1 MKIKQ
6 KNFKKIL
13 PKLKMKDSI
22 FNEKVINEKN
32 ESQSI
37 SLIDEK
43 ILTIYLNKQE
53 ILSAMTICDY
63 PEYLAVG
70 FLFNQNMIS
79 SLSEIKEVEFNEDL
93 SVVVVRTSKA
103 TLFETNNK
111 KRIKTSGCAMGTI
124 FGEMFEKISPL
135 SSEKLNTFSL
145 KKIKGIVKEINQT
158 PSLYLEAGAIHGSV
172 LCDRKSMLAY
182 MEDVGRHN
190 AVDKVSGFIVME
202 AVDPTDK
209 FLYTTGR
216 LTTEMVLKTVSM
228 GIPLLVSR
236 SGFTKSAVELA
247 RKFKLPIGLHFN
259 IVRGKSLTGASTLT
273 DNDRNFFSKLSIQ
286 NYPFKSTN
294 THKSVTPKSTYHC
307 EIEFSC

>member
-1 MKIKQ
+1 MKNKQ
-6 KNFKKIL
+6 KNFKIIL
-13 PKLKMKDSI
+13 PKLKMKDLI
-22 FNEKVINEKN
+22 FNQQVINEKN

-53 ILSAMTICDY
+53 ILSAMTVCDY

-70 FLFNQNMIS
+70 FLFNQKMIS
-79 SLSEIKEVEFNEDL
+79 SLSEVKEVEFNEDL
-93 SVVVVRTSKA
+93 SVVVVRTDKTTS
-103 TLFETNNK
+103 FETNNK

-135 SSEKLNTFSL
+135 SSNKLHMFSL
-145 KKIKGIVKEINQT
+145 KKITGIIKEINQT

-172 LCDRKSMLAY
+172 LCDSECVLAY

-247 RKFKLPIGLHFN
+247 RKFNLTMVGRFRGN
-259 IVRGKSLTGASTLT
+259 RFMCVSGFERIVL
-273 DNDRNFFSKLSIQ
+273 D
-286 NYPFKSTN
+286 
-294 THKSVTPKSTYHC
+294 
-307 EIEFSC
+307 

>member
-6 KNFKKIL
+6 KKFKKIL

-22 FNEKVINEKN
+22 FNEQVINEKN

-43 ILTIYLNKQE
+43 ILTIYLNTQE

-63 PEYLAVG
+63 PVYLAVG

-79 SLSEIKEVEFNEDL
+79 SLSEINKVEFNEDL
-93 SVVVVRTSKA
+93 SVVVVRTNKA

-135 SSEKLNTFSL
+135 SSEKLHTFSL
-145 KKIKGIVKEINQT
+145 KKITEIVKEINQT

-172 LCDRKSMLAY
+172 LCDSKSILVY

-247 RKFKLPIGLHFN
+247 RKFNLTMVGRFRGN
-259 IVRGKSLTGASTLT
+259 RFMCVSGFERIVL
-273 DNDRNFFSKLSIQ
+273 D
-286 NYPFKSTN
+286 
-294 THKSVTPKSTYHC
+294 
-307 EIEFSC
+307 

>member
-1 MKIKQ
+1 LSTRIKKIDNTNYIIKDWDMKIKQ
-6 KNFKKIL
+6 KNSKMIL
-13 PKLKMKDSI
+13 PKLKMKDLI
-22 FNEKVINEKN
+22 FSEKVINENK
-32 ESQSI
+32 ESQNI
-37 SLIDEK
+37 ALIDEK

-79 SLSEIKEVEFNEDL
+79 SLSEITEVEFNEEL
-93 SVVVVRTSKA
+93 SVVVVRTSKP
-103 TLFETNNK
+103 TPFETNNQ

-124 FGEMFEKISPL
+124 FGEMFEKIMPL
-135 SSEKLNTFSL
+135 SSEKLNAFSL
-145 KKIKGIVKEINQT
+145 KKIRAIVKEINQT

-172 LCDRKSMLAY
+172 LCDSEGLLVY

-228 GIPLLVSR
+228 GVPLLISR

-247 RKFKLPIGLHFN
+247 RKFNLTMVGRFRGN
-259 IVRGKSLTGASTLT
+259 RFMCVSGFERIVL
-273 DNDRNFFSKLSIQ
+273 D
-286 NYPFKSTN
+286 
-294 THKSVTPKSTYHC
+294 
-307 EIEFSC
+307 

>member
-6 KNFKKIL
+6 KKYQKVL
-13 PKLKMKDSI
+13 PERKMKDLI
-22 FNEKVINEKN
+22 FQEKVVNERN
-32 ESQSI
+32 ETQDI

-43 ILTIYLNKQE
+43 ILTIYLNNNE
-53 ILSAMTICDY
+53 ILTAMTICDY

-70 FLFNQNMIS
+70 FLFNQNMIT
-79 SLSEIKEVEFNEDL
+79 SLSDLQEVEFNEDL
-93 SVVVVRTSKA
+93 SVVVVRTNKI
-103 TLFETNNK
+103 TPFETQNK

-124 FGEMFEKISPL
+124 FGEMFEKLVPL
-135 SSEKLNTFSL
+135 SSKKLETFSL
-145 KKIKGIVKEINQT
+145 SAIRAIIKDINQT
-158 PSLYLEAGAIHGSV
+158 KSLYLEAGAIHGSV
-172 LCDRKSMLAY
+172 LCDRESILVY

-202 AVDPTDK
+202 CIDPADK

-247 RKFKLPIGLHFN
+247 KKFNLTMIGRFKGNRFMCVNGLER
-259 IVRGKSLTGASTLT
+259 IVL
-273 DNDRNFFSKLSIQ
+273 D
-286 NYPFKSTN
+286 
-294 THKSVTPKSTYHC
+294 
-307 EIEFSC
+307 

>member
-6 KNFKKIL
+6 KKFLKVL
-13 PKLKMKDSI
+13 PERKMKDLI
-22 FNEKVINEKN
+22 FQEKVVNERY
-32 ESQSI
+32 ETQDI

-43 ILTIYLNKQE
+43 ILTIYLNNNE
-53 ILSAMTICDY
+53 ILTAMTICDY

-70 FLFNQNMIS
+70 FLFNQNMIT
-79 SLSEIKEVEFNEDL
+79 SLSDLQEVEFNEDL
-93 SVVVVRTSKA
+93 SVVVVRTNKI
-103 TLFETNNK
+103 TPFETQNK

-124 FGEMFEKISPL
+124 FGEMFEKLLPL
-135 SSEKLNTFSL
+135 SSKKLKTFSL
-145 KKIKGIVKEINQT
+145 SAIRAIIKDINQT
-158 PSLYLEAGAIHGSV
+158 KSLYLEAGAIHGSV
-172 LCDRKSMLAY
+172 LCDTENILVY

-202 AVDPTDK
+202 CIDPADK

-247 RKFKLPIGLHFN
+247 KKFNLTMVGRFKGNRFMCVNGLER
-259 IVRGKSLTGASTLT
+259 IIL
-273 DNDRNFFSKLSIQ
+273 D
-286 NYPFKSTN
+286 
-294 THKSVTPKSTYHC
+294 
-307 EIEFSC
+307 

>member
-6 KNFKKIL
+6 KKFKKIL

-22 FNEKVINEKN
+22 FNEQVINEKN

-43 ILTIYLNKQE
+43 ILTIYLNTQE

-63 PEYLAVG
+63 PVYLAVG

-79 SLSEIKEVEFNEDL
+79 SLSEINKVEFNEDL
-93 SVVVVRTSKA
+93 SVVVVRTNKA

-135 SSEKLNTFSL
+135 PSEKPFTFSL
-145 KKIKGIVKEINQT
+145 KKIRAIVKEINQT

-172 LCDRKSMLAY
+172 LCDSNGMLVY

-202 AVDPTDK
+202 GVDPVDK

-228 GIPLLVSR
+228 GIPLLISR
-236 SGFTKSAVELA
+236 SGFTKSAVDLA
-247 RKFKLPIGLHFN
+247 KKFN
-259 IVRGKSLTGASTLT
+259 LTMVG
-273 DNDRNFFSKLSIQ
+273 R
-286 NYPFKSTN
+286 FKGNRFMCVSGFERL
-294 THKSVTPKSTYHC
+294 VLD
-307 EIEFSC
+307 

>member
-6 KNFKKIL
+6 KKFPKVL
-13 PKLKMKDSI
+13 PERKMKELI
-22 FNEKVINEKN
+22 FQEKVVNERN
-32 ESQSI
+32 ETQDI

-43 ILTIYLNKQE
+43 ILTIYLNNNE
-53 ILSAMTICDY
+53 ILTAMTICDY

-70 FLFNQNMIS
+70 FLFNQNMIT
-79 SLSEIKEVEFNEDL
+79 SLSDLKEVEFNEDL
-93 SVVVVRTSKA
+93 SVVVVRTNKI
-103 TLFETNNK
+103 TPFETQNK

-124 FGEMFEKISPL
+124 FGEMFEKLVPL
-135 SSEKLNTFSL
+135 SSKKLETFSL
-145 KKIKGIVKEINQT
+145 GAIKAIIKEINQT
-158 PSLYLEAGAIHGSV
+158 KSLYLEAGAIHGSV
-172 LCDRKSMLAY
+172 LCDRESILVY

-202 AVDPTDK
+202 CIDPTDK

-247 RKFKLPIGLHFN
+247 KKFNLTMIG
-259 IVRGKSLTGASTLT
+259 R
-273 DNDRNFFSKLSIQ
+273 
-286 NYPFKSTN
+286 FKGN
-294 THKSVTPKSTYHC
+294 RFMCVNG
-307 EIEFSC
+307 IERIILD

>member
-6 KNFKKIL
+6 KRFLKVL
-13 PKLKMKDSI
+13 PERKMKDLI
-22 FNEKVINEKN
+22 FQEKVVNERN
-32 ESQSI
+32 EIQDI

-43 ILTIYLNKQE
+43 ILTIYLNKNE
-53 ILSAMTICDY
+53 ILTAMTICDY

-70 FLFNQNMIS
+70 FLFNQNMIT
-79 SLSEIKEVEFNEDL
+79 SLSDLQEVEFNEDL
-93 SVVVVRTSKA
+93 SVVVVRTNKI
-103 TLFETNNK
+103 TPFETQNK

-124 FGEMFEKISPL
+124 FGEMFEKLVPL
-135 SSEKLNTFSL
+135 SSKNLKTFSL
-145 KKIKGIVKEINQT
+145 SAIRAIIKDINQT
-158 PSLYLEAGAIHGSV
+158 KSLYLEAGAIHGSV
-172 LCDRKSMLAY
+172 LCDRESILVY

-202 AVDPTDK
+202 CIDPADK

-247 RKFKLPIGLHFN
+247 KKFNLTMVGRF
-259 IVRGKSLTGASTLT
+259 RGNRFMCVSGFERIILDENL
-273 DNDRNFFSKLSIQ
+273 
-286 NYPFKSTN
+286 
-294 THKSVTPKSTYHC
+294 
-307 EIEFSC
+307 